1 MQSVAE
7 ARIKPKSSKSHASAF
22 TTGLSSLPVKE
33 HLHLSRAKQG
43 KWQWCFAS
51 FLQQKQ
57 KIRVTAQPGGTEDRA
72 LGAAVSSGN
81 LFWQLMKMCYSQRPP
96 YPKLWVAS
104 TSWTVW
110 TTSPLPPCSV
120 SGGVTERWTLG
131 LAELIYLHLLCF
143 SPMPASPQNICFMFY
158 IAALIGSNA
167 ECSVTGSFFGYH
179 SQAATLF
186 FIPNW
191 TTLPGQIWKH
201 NQSNCWDSACVLRE
215 SPHAILTSQS
225 PPWAVGQKGEE
236 AFWPS

>member
-1 MQSVAE
+1 
-7 ARIKPKSSKSHASAF
+7 
-22 TTGLSSLPVKE
+22 
-33 HLHLSRAKQG
+33 
-43 KWQWCFAS
+43 
-51 FLQQKQ
+51 
-57 KIRVTAQPGGTEDRA
+57 
-72 LGAAVSSGN
+72 
-81 LFWQLMKMCYSQRPP
+81 MCYSQRPP
-96 YPKLWVAS
+96 YPQLWVAS

-215 SPHAILTSQS
+215 SPHAILTSASSLSSGTERRRGILTFLNWETMMICDYIS
-225 PPWAVGQKGEE
+225 PPAEWTNLILKIRLEISNQENQVIKSEQRWTYASLSNFCRGQIFQMLTTLSPDRIK
-236 AFWPS
+236 PPYLDVYQI